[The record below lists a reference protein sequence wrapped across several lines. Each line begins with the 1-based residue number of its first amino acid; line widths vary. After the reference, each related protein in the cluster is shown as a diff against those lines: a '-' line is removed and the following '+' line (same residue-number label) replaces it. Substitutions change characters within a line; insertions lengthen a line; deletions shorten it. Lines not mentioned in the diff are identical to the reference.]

1 MISSLFSSY
10 FFVKADRRT
19 DPSGEGKIQQC
30 IGRSGR
36 SIPVNVS
43 EEEPAQT
50 GMSLTANNW
59 SRLTHEVCQR
69 VLEKTGNEEFA
80 KAMGWGGVAS
90 VAQEIAPASGFL
102 SKIIPVPYKQIAE
115 PFFRVIDSIVSDDL
129 AGQIVDEGVEYIS
142 RRSEREKKQ

>member
-1 MISSLFSSY
+1 M
-10 FFVKADRRT
+10 
-19 DPSGEGKIQQC
+19 
-30 IGRSGR
+30 
-36 SIPVNVS
+36 PVNVS
-43 EEEPAQT
+43 EEKPAQT
-50 GMSLTANNW
+50 GMTLTANNW

-115 PFFRVIDSIVSDDL
+115 PFFRIVDSLLSDDL